1 MKSFRFVAFT
11 SVVLFLSAP
20 AGALDGLQHPV
31 AGKFRTT
38 SGFGPRIDPITG
50 VTTLHLG
57 KDYVAKFGSPV
68 RAAAR
73 GAVID
78 TGPREGY
85 GLVVEIDHGDGWTTL
100 YAHLSRIVTV
110 RGAYAEPGSVIAEFG
125 DVGASTGP
133 HLHFE
138 LRKNGEPVDPAPFLP
153 AKKAAAAK

>member
-31 AGKFRTT
+31 AGKFTAT

-50 VTTLHLG
+50 HTTQHLG
-57 KDYVAKFGSPV
+57 MDYKAKFGSPV

-78 TGPREGY
+78 AGPREGY

-110 RGAYAEPGSVIAEFG
+110 RGSYAEPGSMIGEFG
-125 DVGASTGP
+125 AVGQSTGP

-138 LRKNGEPVDPAPFLP
+138 LRKNGQAVDPAQFLP
-153 AKKAAAAK
+153 AKKAAAAN